1 MVKKWTVLIYAN
13 GNNEFEPEM
22 CQLLMDL
29 KKIPVNEQINI
40 IVLLGR
46 AEREMVKILRPRD
59 SHSNYKEIWAG
70 VKRYVITKNNH
81 KEDIIQTSAEM
92 GYLNMAD
99 PRILYDFIQWGI
111 VNYPSERYMLVL
123 GGHSFE
129 YLGTLTDYSLDLPY
143 IMGIP
148 EMAKALNFIKEQ
160 IDILVMDTCYM
171 NMVEILYELGNNK
184 QPTVKYV
191 LTYIEYGPIKGL
203 PMDRLLNIIEDN
215 ALLSTDLILKKI
227 IDDLD
232 LDLASFILDNK
243 KLGKIKRLS
252 NQIAEYLLSSNKYK
266 ILSLEEILGNEDL
279 EEPLSGNVKNLQ
291 KGLDSLILSYK
302 RNKNYSSPLL
312 GIAQKK
318 TTNKLA
324 GFYLNLSFTY
334 NNKWPRLLGD
344 IFNNGQT
351 KKYEV
356 KLVPTVLPLQ
366 ALMTLVTVIN
376 TQADDEE
383 LNNIFRSFL
392 RFKGWDKI
400 TNYKVKIHSDG
411 V

>member
-1 MVKKWTVLIYAN
+1 MIKKWTVLIYAN

-22 CQLLMDL
+22 YQLLMDL
-29 KKIPVNEQINI
+29 MKMPANEQINI
-40 IVLLGR
+40 VVLLGR
-46 AEREMVKILRPRD
+46 AEREMVKILRPGE
-59 SHSNYKEIWAG
+59 SFSNNQEIWAG
-70 VKRYVITKNNH
+70 VRRYVITKNNH
-81 KEDIIQTSAEM
+81 NRVIIQTSAEM
-92 GYLNMAD
+92 GCLNMAD
-99 PRILYDFIQWGI
+99 PKVLYDFIQWGI
-111 VNYPSERYMLVL
+111 VNYPAERYMLIL

-148 EMAKALNFIKEQ
+148 EMAKALNFIKDQ
-160 IDILVMDTCYM
+160 IDVLVMDTCYM

-203 PMDRLLNIIEDN
+203 PMDRLLTILEDN
-215 ALLSTDLILKKI
+215 ALLNTDIILRKV
-227 IDDLD
+227 IDNLD
-232 LDLASFILDNK
+232 LDLAVFSLENK
-243 KLGKIKRLS
+243 KLERIKRLS
-252 NQIAEYLLSSNKYK
+252 NQIAGYLLDSNKYNTW
-266 ILSLEEILGNEDL
+266 SLEEILKKEDL
-279 EEPLSGNVKNLQ
+279 EEPLAANVKNLYR
-291 KGLDSLILSYK
+291 GLDSLILIYK
-302 RNKNYSSPLL
+302 RAKNHNSSVL

-334 NNKWPRLLGD
+334 NNKWPRLLGG
-344 IFNNGQT
+344 IFNNGLI

-383 LNNIFRSFL
+383 LDNIFRSFL

-400 TNYKVKIHSDG
+400 TNYKMKLH
-411 V
+411 

>member
-1 MVKKWTVLIYAN
+1 MIKKWTVLIYAN

-22 CQLLMDL
+22 SQLLLDL
-29 KKIPVNEQINI
+29 KKISANEQINI
-40 IVLLGR
+40 VVQLGR
-46 AEREMVKILRPRD
+46 AEKEMVKILRP
-59 SHSNYKEIWAG
+59 SESLFNYKEIWAG
-70 VKRYVITKNNH
+70 VRRYVIAKNSH
-81 KEDIIQTSAEM
+81 EKAIIQTNAEM
-92 GYLNMAD
+92 GCLNMAD
-99 PRILYDFIQWGI
+99 PKVLYDFIQWGI
-111 VNYPSERYMLVL
+111 VNYPAERYMLIL

-129 YLGTLTDYSLDLPY
+129 YLGTLTDYSLDLPF

-160 IDILVMDTCYM
+160 IDVLVMDTCYM
-171 NMVEILYELGNNK
+171 NMVEILYELSNNK

-203 PMDRLLNIIEDN
+203 PMDLLLTILEDN
-215 ALLSTDLILKKI
+215 ALLSTDIILRKI
-227 IDDLD
+227 IDNLE
-232 LDLASFILDNK
+232 LDLAVFSLENK
-243 KLGKIKRLS
+243 KLEKIKRLS
-252 NQIAEYLLSSNKYK
+252 NQIAEYLLVSNKYNT
-266 ILSLEEILGNEDL
+266 LSLEEILKKEDL
-279 EEPLSGNVKNLQ
+279 EEPLAANVKNLN
-291 KGLDSLILSYK
+291 KGLDSLILIYK
-302 RNKNYSSPLL
+302 RTKNHSSPVL

-376 TQADDEE
+376 PQADDEE
-383 LNNIFRSFL
+383 LNDIFRSFL

-400 TNYKVKIHSDG
+400 TNYKVKLHSDG